1 VARFLEG
8 IATPEQVHFG
18 YQRTATPILTG
29 RVFIDADGNGSYDP
43 AWDDVLSGTSIA
55 VRTLSDTLIASLT
68 TASDGSFTLV
78 SIAPGDYSVVMTRP
92 DLQQTNTVHTPS
104 FSSITTAD
112 FPLPP
117 PGGAPR
123 VLVFADANLNGLA
136 DSGEQRFG
144 GVTVQLIAGPCDE
157 PGTLLE
163 TVLTGSDGVAVFAV
177 PPAGDAA
184 LCARITQGRPTGTVP
199 FHLPG
204 VVVPR
209 GSGQPVPAPVVPNLT
224 EPPLEVADSI
234 SVREDS
240 FSLIFRSTTGRLYTV
255 ERTGDLDSWSNVTN
269 AATYDF
275 GYSQRVVIPL
285 YTNAVQSF
293 FRVVERP

>member
-1 VARFLEG
+1 MFDKTFSNLEEIKARKGPIIAITTEDKAADLARKAEDVIALPPTLEPLFPLLAVTLEPLFPLLAVIPLQLLAYHIAVARG
-8 IATPEQVHFG
+8 C
-18 YQRTATPILTG
+18 
-29 RVFIDADGNGSYDP
+29 
-43 AWDDVLSGTSIA
+43 DVDKPRNLA
-55 VRTLSDTLIASLT
+55 K
-68 TASDGSFTLV
+68 
-78 SIAPGDYSVVMTRP
+78 SV
-92 DLQQTNTVHTPS
+92 TVEY
-104 FSSITTAD
+104 
-112 FPLPP
+112 
-117 PGGAPR
+117 
-123 VLVFADANLNGLA
+123 
-136 DSGEQRFG
+136 SGEQRFG

-240 FSLIFRSTTGRLYTV
+240 FSLIFRSTTGRSYTV

>member
-240 FSLIFRSTTGRLYTV
+240 FSLIFRSTTGRSYTV